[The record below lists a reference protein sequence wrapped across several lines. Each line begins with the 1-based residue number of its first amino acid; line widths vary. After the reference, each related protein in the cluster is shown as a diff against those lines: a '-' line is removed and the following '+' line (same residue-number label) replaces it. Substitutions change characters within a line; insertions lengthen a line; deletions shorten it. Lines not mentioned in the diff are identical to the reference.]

1 MGRPPPPSE
10 CLPWVFPGRSRRGF
24 PQDLLVM
31 GFPRIFTA
39 CGRSAPLPFP
49 SQPPWHGLLLLR
61 ASVVSSPVE
70 GASAGLRFTWKRTR
84 MRSTSGTWNS
94 IRTTTY
100 SSFPDQ
106 GKRLFQVCLHKRA
119 SYDRNRTETLE
130 SERATRKPEHCTL
143 LSNGALCR
151 RMHGEPS
158 QIRAYSRD
166 GAPLS
171 AHAQPPPLQR
181 TPLMQSMT
189 GLGREL
195 LNRQAIFAY
204 AERGSELVR

>member
-1 MGRPPPPSE
+1 MPARKPHMTGFRPQTRNRREETLNPP
-10 CLPWVFPGRSRRGF
+10 R
-24 PQDLLVM
+24 
-31 GFPRIFTA
+31 
-39 CGRSAPLPFP
+39 
-49 SQPPWHGLLLLR
+49 
-61 ASVVSSPVE
+61 
-70 GASAGLRFTWKRTR
+70 RTR
-84 MRSTSGTWNS
+84 NEHR
-94 IRTTTY
+94 R
-100 SSFPDQ
+100 P
-106 GKRLFQVCLHKRA
+106 
-119 SYDRNRTETLE
+119 LE

-143 LSNGALCR
+143 LNNGALCR